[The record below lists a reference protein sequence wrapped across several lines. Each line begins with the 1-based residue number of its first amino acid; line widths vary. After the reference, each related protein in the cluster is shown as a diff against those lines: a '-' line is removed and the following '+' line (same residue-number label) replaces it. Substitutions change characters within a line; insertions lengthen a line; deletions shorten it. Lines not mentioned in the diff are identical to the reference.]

1 MNSVKVNLINSINTS
16 KPKSLFNKKNT
27 SLFLSKLVVSIDMNS
42 KLYNWQVLSACACN
56 SIKSYLNE
64 TEA

>member
-42 KLYNWQVLSACACN
+42 KLYNWQVLSVCACN